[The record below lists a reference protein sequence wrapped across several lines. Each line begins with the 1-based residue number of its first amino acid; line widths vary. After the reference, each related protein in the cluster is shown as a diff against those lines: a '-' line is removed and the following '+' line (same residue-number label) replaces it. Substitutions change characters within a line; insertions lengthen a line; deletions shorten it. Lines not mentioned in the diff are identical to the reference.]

1 GSDYNFDGVFADYDL
16 FKPLPRDIALL
27 RQLGFEES
35 NKILCYL
42 GSIGTWYMFDEM
54 MAMFKQ
60 LNIQDNSFRLL
71 IMTPEPPSMV
81 YDSAKKL
88 GINSDFIKVVS
99 ATRQQVPQ
107 YLSITH
113 LGISF
118 IKPCFSKLSS
128 SPTKM
133 GEMLAAGV
141 PLICNSGV
149 GDVERIIN
157 ETKTGV
163 VIHGFTE
170 DEMQSVAIKAIELI
184 QIPRENIR
192 EQSRSVFAL
201 ESGVKLYAQAYDKM
215 QKQ

>member
-1 GSDYNFDGVFADYDL
+1 
-16 FKPLPRDIALL
+16 
-27 RQLGFEES
+27 
-35 NKILCYL
+35 
-42 GSIGTWYMFDEM
+42 
-54 MAMFKQ
+54 
-60 LNIQDNSFRLL
+60 
-71 IMTPEPPSMV
+71 
-81 YDSAKKL
+81 
-88 GINSDFIKVVS
+88 
-99 ATRQQVPQ
+99 
-107 YLSITH
+107 
-113 LGISF
+113 
-118 IKPCFSKLSS
+118 
-128 SPTKM
+128 M